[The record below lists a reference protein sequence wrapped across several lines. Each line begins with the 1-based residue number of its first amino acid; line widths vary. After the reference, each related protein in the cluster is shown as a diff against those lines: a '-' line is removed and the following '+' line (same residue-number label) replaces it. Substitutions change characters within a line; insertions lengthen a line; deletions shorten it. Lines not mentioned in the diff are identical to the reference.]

1 MNIVSMGKSTS
12 SDHDVWH
19 GVHREQRRG
28 SLPRGNLENQQS
40 GKIHILCSFT
50 EWLADVIF
58 QPWGGGNS
66 ELLRIFESILEI
78 EYKWLVGACS
88 LYLHP

>member
-1 MNIVSMGKSTS
+1 MGKSTS

-40 GKIHILCSFT
+40 GKIHILYSFT

-58 QPWGGGNS
+58 QPWGPGGRSQNYC
-66 ELLRIFESILEI
+66 ESLNLFWKSNIN
-78 EYKWLVGACS
+78 G
-88 LYLHP
+88 

>member
-40 GKIHILCSFT
+40 GKILPNG
-50 EWLADVIF
+50 WLTLFSIRGRT
-58 QPWGGGNS
+58 Q
-66 ELLRIFESILEI
+66 LLRIFESIFGNRI
-78 EYKWLVGACS
+78 
-88 LYLHP
+88 